1 MPQAI
6 NRITTVRIAVARSVL
21 TPLMPIFA
29 KMAVSAAKKADS
41 NAYTHHIV
49 NCRFFC
55 LLRLNVVILNKIDEA
70 HLVKKQQCKLKILII
85 EDEEG
90 LKESI
95 EEYFTEAG
103 NICEIAADFQAAL
116 AKINLYRYDCIVLDI
131 TLPGGNGIDIL
142 KTIKEKNY
150 PDGVLII
157 SAKNSLDDRL
167 EGLNIGADDYLVKPF
182 HLSELKARVSAIIR
196 RKSYNGSNQLI
207 FNEITI
213 NLLSKEVKVSKTPIK
228 LTRKEYALLLYF
240 ISNKGKV
247 VSKNAIA
254 EHLWGDGMDMANN
267 FDFIYSHIKNIRKK
281 LIEAGCN
288 DYIQASYGMGY
299 KFTDV

>member
-1 MPQAI
+1 
-6 NRITTVRIAVARSVL
+6 
-21 TPLMPIFA
+21 
-29 KMAVSAAKKADS
+29 
-41 NAYTHHIV
+41 
-49 NCRFFC
+49 
-55 LLRLNVVILNKIDEA
+55 
-70 HLVKKQQCKLKILII
+70 LKILIV
-85 EDEEG
+85 EDEQG
-90 LKESI
+90 LRESI

-103 NICEIAADFQAAL
+103 NICETAWSYQSAM
-116 AKINLYRYDCIVLDI
+116 AKINIYRYDCILLDI
-131 TLPGGNGIDIL
+131 TLPGGDGMTIL
-142 KTIKEKNY
+142 KNIKQANH

-167 EGLNIGADDYLVKPF
+167 DGLNLGADDYLIKPF

-196 RKSYNGSNQLI
+196 RKTFNGSNLLL

-213 NLLSKEVKVSKTPIK
+213 DLQAKEVKVGKQPVK

-240 ISNKGKV
+240 IANKGKV

-254 EHLWGDGMDMANN
+254 EHLWGDGIDLADN

-281 LIEAGCN
+281 LMEAGCH

-299 KFTDV
+299 KFTEA